1 MLPSLRG
8 RPLTIAPSAAIWL
21 MCQGRSYRRRP
32 VVLAAGPHLR
42 HARAEL
48 NAVAELYPGAITLH
62 GRAADVGSVLR
73 AIDGASIAHL
83 ACHGRMRSDSPL
95 FSSLELADGPLNVYE
110 LQHLRRPPELVVL
123 SSCDLATSATHPGDE
138 LLGFAAALLNMG
150 TRTVIASTVPVPDAA
165 AKRLMRALHE
175 QLAARQPPARALAHA
190 QRLIATG
197 ESALT
202 GFVCL
207 GSG

>member
-1 MLPSLRG
+1 M
-8 RPLTIAPSAAIWL
+8 
-21 MCQGRSYRRRP
+21 
-32 VVLAAGPHLR
+32 LAAGPHLR

-48 NAVAELYPGAITLH
+48 NAVAELYPGATTLQ

-73 AIDGASIAHL
+73 AIDGASIAHF

-110 LQHLRRPPELVVL
+110 LQQLRRPPELVVL

-165 AKRLMRALHE
+165 AKRLMCALHE

-190 QRLIATG
+190 QRLDRD
-197 ESALT
+197 SA
-202 GFVCL
+202 
-207 GSG
+207 SPR